1 MKIDRVSASSAS
13 STRKTSSKSNG
24 KSFTLSETASG
35 PSETASVAAA
45 GPLAALEGLLAVQES
60 DGADG
65 YKGKQARA
73 ISRGND
79 LLDMLD
85 EVRLGLMMG
94 GVPKSRLDSLV
105 RMVERRRDT
114 LQDPQLMSV
123 LDEIELRAR
132 VEIAK
137 LELATK

>member
-24 KSFTLSETASG
+24 SRFSVAESVSG
-35 PSETASVAAA
+35 PAESAPIAAA
-45 GPLAALEGLLAVQES
+45 GPLAALEGLLAVQEADS
-60 DGADG
+60 ADG

-73 ISRGND
+73 ISRGHD

-114 LQDPQLMSV
+114 LQDPNLVSV